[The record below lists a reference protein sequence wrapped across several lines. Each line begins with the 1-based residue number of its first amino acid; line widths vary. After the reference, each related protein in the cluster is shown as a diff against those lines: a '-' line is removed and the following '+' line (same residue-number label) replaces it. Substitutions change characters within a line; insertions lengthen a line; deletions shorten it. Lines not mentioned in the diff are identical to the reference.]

1 MLTDYALDA
10 YVAPELSRLGTP
22 ELPSLASLATVSKN
36 WLPDF
41 LLNHMLRFALPPRER
56 QFRFGLIRRTVAAIA
71 EYELGRN
78 ALGEYV
84 CNPLRHVISPYFS
97 ALRHLEAAVAV
108 TYQAQ
113 ALGAALVDPK
123 KPLFDDHASPCGRLW
138 KVYVHSRHSHD
149 LFDSAQVL
157 PEQSLTVW
165 LTNDGLTCAG
175 ATVRYAE
182 LSAMIDELGR
192 IVEFLVDPKPED
204 PSPVTGQPS
213 PDTASG
219 ATEVSPANLP

>member
-1 MLTDYALDA
+1 MELRPGPAMLTDYALDA
-10 YVAPELSRLGTP
+10 YVAPELSRLGIP
-22 ELPSLASLATVSKN
+22 ELPSLASLATVAVK

-41 LLNHMLRFALPPRER
+41 LLNHMLRFVLPPRER
-56 QFRFGLIRRTVAAIA
+56 QFRFALIRRTAAAIA

-84 CNPLRHVISPYFS
+84 RNPLRHVISPYFS

-123 KPLFDDHASPCGRLW
+123 KPLFEDDSSPCGRLW
-138 KVYVHSRHSHD
+138 KVYVHSRHADD
-149 LFDSAQVL
+149 LFDSAQVV

-165 LTNDGLTCAG
+165 LTNDGLACAG
-175 ATVRYAE
+175 ATVRYVE
-182 LSAMIDELGR
+182 LSAMIEELGR
-192 IVEFLVDPKPED
+192 ISEFLVDPSIPRPED
-204 PSPVTGQPS
+204 PGPATGHPFPV
-213 PDTASG
+213 A
-219 ATEVSPANLP
+219 